1 MSDVYF
7 CRTRHT
13 YESYADL
20 WRLVELSGFP
30 LIYVDEIAQYDA
42 PDRVFIVT
50 PQNGEW
56 EHGVRAQ
63 GRVIHWNLEWSMY
76 PPVPGVSE
84 VWHMDAAFARQHG
97 LKYVPVGGHAGLMD
111 GERVGGVHYDVAFLA
126 YMIPRRQRIHYQLQ
140 QLGVALSPTSAWGE
154 LRHSVLCNSTA
165 YLHVHQLDDV
175 QGVPALRMVVA
186 AAYKLPVITE
196 AVTDAGI
203 FRGTVAEVDYDDL
216 ARIVPAW
223 LFDRNLQLD
232 YEYALKRNAERL
244 HQLLCVE
251 YTFRRVIEDAL

>member
-1 MSDVYF
+1 MSDIYF

-20 WRLVELSGFP
+20 WRLVELSGYP

-56 EHGVRAQ
+56 EHGVKAQ

-76 PPVPGVSE
+76 PPVQGVSE
-84 VWHMDAAFARQHG
+84 VWHMDAAFARRHD

-111 GERVGGVHYDVAFLA
+111 GERVDGVHYDVAFLA
-126 YMIPRRQRIHYQLQ
+126 YMIPRRQRIHHELQ
-140 QLGVALSPTSAWGE
+140 QLVVALSPTSAWGE
-154 LRHSVLCNSTA
+154 LRHSILCNSKA

-186 AAYKLPVITE
+186 AAYKLPFITE
-196 AVTDAGI
+196 EVPDCGI
-203 FRGTVAEVDYDDL
+203 FSDSIYTLNYNQLAENARAWTSGTF
-216 ARIVPAW
+216 PA
-223 LFDRNLQLD
+223 FADV
-232 YEYALKRNAERL
+232 LKRGGERL
-244 HQLLCVE
+244 YRKLCVE
-251 YTFRRVIEDAL
+251 YTFKRVIEEAL